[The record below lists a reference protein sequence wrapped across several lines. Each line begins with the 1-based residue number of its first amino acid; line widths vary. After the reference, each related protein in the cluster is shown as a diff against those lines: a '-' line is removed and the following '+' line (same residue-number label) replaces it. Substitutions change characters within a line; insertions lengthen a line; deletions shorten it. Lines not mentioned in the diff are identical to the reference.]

1 MIRGYARAST
11 KDLNL
16 DMQIDALKK
25 YCCERFQ
32 RALLQCVSIDHGVN
46 Q

>member
-1 MIRGYARAST
+1 MIIGYTRAST

-25 YCCERFQ
+25 YCYEKFQ
-32 RALLQCVSIDHGVN
+32 RTFLQCISIDHGVN